1 MLIRRVK
8 KGDRITI
15 GDSVIEVRKATEENL
30 TLAIDAP
37 EGTDIEHAAD
47 TADKSNLQS
56 ATCNSRV

>member
-15 GDSVIEVRKATEENL
+15 GDSVIEVRKATEDNL

-37 EGTDIEHAAD
+37 KGTDIEHAAE
-47 TADKSNLQS
+47 AVEKANPQS
-56 ATCNSRV
+56 ATCSSRV